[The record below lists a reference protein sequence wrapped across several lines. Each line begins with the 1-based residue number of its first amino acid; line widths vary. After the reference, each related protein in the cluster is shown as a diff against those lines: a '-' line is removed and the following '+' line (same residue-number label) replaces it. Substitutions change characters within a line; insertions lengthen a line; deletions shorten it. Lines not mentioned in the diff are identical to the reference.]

1 MLNGVLWILRTGAP
15 WRDLPYEFG
24 SWQTVY
30 KRFNTWAKSSCWNG
44 ILDILADDA
53 DLESIMVDGSYTRAH
68 QHSAGGEGGREAQA
82 IGLSR
87 GGLTT
92 KIHAVVDSLGN
103 PIRLKLTGGN
113 AHDSVPALE
122 LIGGLSADNVIADKA
137 YDAQTIIELIQA
149 QGSNP
154 VIPPKKNRIEQREYD
169 KHLYKERHLVECFF
183 CKLKEFRRIATRY
196 EKLSVTYLAMVTI
209 ASCLIWLR

>member
-1 MLNGVLWILRTGAP
+1 MHRPFDKPSFCIGIYYGGWLLHSR
-15 WRDLPYEFG
+15 
-24 SWQTVY
+24 
-30 KRFNTWAKSSCWNG
+30 SS
-44 ILDILADDA
+44 AF
-53 DLESIMVDGSYTRAH
+53 SR
-68 QHSAGGEGGREAQA
+68 GEGCHEAQA

-137 YDAQTIIELIQA
+137 YDAQNIIELIQA

-154 VIPPKKNRIEQREYD
+154 IIPPKKNRIEQREYD
-169 KHLYKERHLVECFF
+169 KHL
-183 CKLKEFRRIATRY
+183 
-196 EKLSVTYLAMVTI
+196 
-209 ASCLIWLR
+209 